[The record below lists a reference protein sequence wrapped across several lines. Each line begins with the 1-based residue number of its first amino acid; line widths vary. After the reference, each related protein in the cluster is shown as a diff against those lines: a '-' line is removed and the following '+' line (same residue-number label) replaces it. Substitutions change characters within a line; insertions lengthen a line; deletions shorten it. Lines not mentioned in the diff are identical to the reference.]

1 MADATMLAGAAAL
14 LAAAA
19 RAEAE
24 GRIDAELVLLDHVEA
39 ELTLRRGQLA
49 ARAWKLHDAA
59 RAFAQVLSLNPGSG
73 EAAMELALLHR
84 LLGQD
89 GVSLSY
95 WRIVARLQPQ
105 LDQPWFELARLE
117 AGEQA
122 FDRALEL
129 LERLRMPITD
139 GYWLAEIEVL
149 RSAAAEAEAA
159 WRQSDAAAASAPAGR
174 LSLARTLLSL
184 GRCGEALD
192 QLDALPAEFDPVG
205 QAITRYHLARRDD
218 PAGALA
224 GLQAASEAWSAG
236 AGRQPGHE
244 HERIALAETLFR
256 EGATEAATSLLGL
269 LATEHPSARP
279 LAARMRFA
287 AGDFPA
293 CLALA
298 GQMVDDAP
306 AATLPY
312 QVALGALLAAGAIR
326 PLQGIHAALPVGFNR
341 IPSMLIQ
348 YWDEGAL
355 PLDVAGVVASWS
367 GRSLQRRLL
376 DRAAASDYI
385 AEHYPAAYLEAF
397 ERCHHAAMRSDF
409 VRLCVLAREGG
420 IYLDVDE
427 ACRDQP
433 SDLLRAVAGHELV
446 CTVLDQVTPYANN
459 ALIAA
464 MPQHAVI
471 CACLEEA
478 VGLLLAAK
486 GRADIWKTTGPGL
499 LTRNLVRHLREH
511 GTTGGVALLSE
522 FGWRRLCSP
531 RNSLAY
537 KSAASGNWRLA

>member
-1 MADATMLAGAAAL
+1 MANATMLAGAAAL
-14 LAAAA
+14 LETAA

-24 GRIDAELVLLDHVEA
+24 GRIDAELALLDRVEA

-49 ARAWKLHDAA
+49 ARAWKLHDATQ
-59 RAFAQVLSLNPGSG
+59 AFVRVLALDPRSG
-73 EAAMELALLHR
+73 EAAMELALLYR

-95 WRIVARLQPQ
+95 WRIVARLQPE

-129 LERLRMPITD
+129 LERLGTPITD

-149 RSAAAEAEAA
+149 RGAAAKAAMA
-159 WRQSDAAAASAPAGR
+159 WREADTGATLAPAER
-174 LSLARTLLSL
+174 LSLARVQASL
-184 GRCGEALD
+184 GHVAEAQN
-192 QLDALPAEFDPVG
+192 QLDALPPDHDPVG

-218 PAGALA
+218 PPGALA
-224 GLQAASEAWSAG
+224 GLQAAAVTWSAG
-236 AGRQPGHE
+236 PGRQPGHE
-244 HERIALAETLFR
+244 QERIELAETLFR
-256 EGATEAATSLLGL
+256 EGATEEATSLLGL
-269 LATEHPSARP
+269 LATDHPAARP
-279 LAARMRFA
+279 LAARIRFA
-287 AGDFPA
+287 AGDFPT

-298 GQMVDDAP
+298 GQMVDDSP

-341 IPSMLIQ
+341 IPPVLIQ
-348 YWDEGAL
+348 YWDEGPL
-355 PLDVAGVVASWS
+355 PPDVAGVVASWS

-376 DRAAASDYI
+376 DRDAASSYI
-385 AEHYPAAYLEAF
+385 TEHYGSAHLAAF

-409 VRLCVLAREGG
+409 ARLCVLAREGG

-446 CTVLDQVTPYANN
+446 CTVLDQVIPYANN

-464 MPQHAVI
+464 MPQHVVI
-471 CACLEEA
+471 QACLEEA
-478 VGLLLAAK
+478 VALLLATTD
-486 GRADIWKTTGPGL
+486 RADIWKTTGPGL

-537 KSAASGNWRLA
+537 KSAASGNWRLP

>member
-14 LAAAA
+14 LAAAT

-73 EAAMELALLHR
+73 EAAMELALLYR

-95 WRIVARLQPQ
+95 WRSVARLQPE

-117 AGEQA
+117 AGAQA

-149 RSAAAEAEAA
+149 RSAAAEADAA
-159 WRQSDAAAASAPAGR
+159 WRMSDAAAATPAAR
-174 LSLARTLLSL
+174 LSLARTLASL
-184 GRCGEALD
+184 GRCAEALN
-192 QLDALPAEFDPVG
+192 QLDALPTDFDPVG
-205 QAITRYHLARRDD
+205 QAITRYRMARRHD
-218 PAGALA
+218 PADALA
-224 GLQAASEAWSAG
+224 GLQATSARWSASLG
-236 AGRQPGHE
+236 QQPGHE
-244 HERIALAETLFR
+244 HERIELAEALFR
-256 EGATEAATSLLGL
+256 EGATEAATMLLGS
-269 LATEHPSARP
+269 LAVDYPAARP

-306 AATLPY
+306 TATLPY

-341 IPSMLIQ
+341 IPPTLIQ

-376 DRAAASDYI
+376 DRAAASTYI
-385 AEHYPAAYLEAF
+385 AQHYPAAYLTAF
-397 ERCHHAAMRSDF
+397 DRCHHAAMRSDF

-464 MPQHAVI
+464 IPQHAVVW
-471 CACLEEA
+471 ACLEEA
-478 VGLLLAAK
+478 VALLLATK
-486 GRADIWKTTGPGL
+486 DRADIWKTTGPGL

-511 GTTGGVALLSE
+511 GTAGGIALLSE